1 MNPVRR
7 MRWSRAGAEAR
18 DRFAQAWTRSHHRL
32 TIPVVLLALC
42 FSAVCGWILLEAR
55 RATEARATEA
65 ATSLASSLR
74 ADIARNVESLNLS
87 LEAVVNNLKRPGLD
101 RLSPEMRRQVLFHPS
116 STARYLTSIL
126 VVDET
131 GRVTLD
137 SGNPTPSQQNLSDRD
152 YFQVHRDN
160 ESVGLFISRPFVSRL
175 SDRTLVAFSRRLSHP
190 DGSFAGV
197 VMGAML
203 QGYFEAVFKDISLGP
218 NGSVTLVRTDGFVL
232 MRWPYVEAFIGSNIK
247 RAGLFQHYPRASSG
261 SFESRAVSDGIRRL
275 FVYGQVERL
284 PLIVVVGQSFDDVL
298 ASWWRQAIAI
308 GALMAGL
315 CAVTVMLAVFLNREL
330 ARRSAAER
338 KLTILATIDG
348 LTGLANRRHFNRTLA
363 YEWRR
368 AMRSRG
374 PVALLMI
381 DADEFKLYNDS
392 HGHQAGDKLLQ
403 VIAASIAANVKRPS
417 DLGARFGGDEFA
429 VLLPETSLGDAATL
443 AERIREDLFLR
454 CVVDETQRGNAR
466 LSIGAACLVPGAEA
480 KHRDLIAAADKA
492 LYRAKHLGRN
502 RTELAETDAGSIA
515 ADVGADAHS
524 GGAGPGEGSS
534 ASLKRSS
541 VAVQHARS
549 RAV

>member
-1 MNPVRR
+1 VATTGAMARLRR
-7 MRWSRAGAEAR
+7 MRWSRAVAEAR
-18 DRFAQAWTRSHHRL
+18 DTIAPAWSRSHLRL
-32 TIPVVLLALC
+32 TIPVVLLAVC
-42 FSAVCGWILLEAR
+42 FSVLCGWILLEAR
-55 RATEARATEA
+55 RATEARAAEA
-65 ATSLASSLR
+65 ATSLASSLK

-87 LEAVVNNLKRPGLD
+87 LEAVVNNLKLPGLD

-126 VVDET
+126 VIDET
-131 GRVTLD
+131 GRMVLD
-137 SGNPTPSQQNLSDRD
+137 STNPDPSQRNVSDRD
-152 YFQVHRDN
+152 YFQAHRDN
-160 ESVGLFISRPFVSRL
+160 DSVGLFISRPFVSRL

-203 QGYFEAVFKDISLGP
+203 QGYFESVFKGISLGP
-218 NGSVTLVRTDGFVL
+218 NSSVTLVRTDGFVL

-261 SFESRAVSDGIRRL
+261 SFESRAVSDGVKRL

-298 ASWWRQAIAI
+298 APWWRQAIAI
-308 GALMAGL
+308 GALMVGL
-315 CAVTVMLAVFLNREL
+315 CAVTVMLAVSLNREL

-338 KLTILATIDG
+338 KLTILATTDG

-381 DADEFKLYNDS
+381 DADNFKLYNDS
-392 HGHQAGDKLLQ
+392 HGHQAGDRLLQ
-403 VIAASIAANVKRPS
+403 AIAASIAANVKRPS

-443 AERIREDLFLR
+443 AMRIREDLLLR
-454 CVVDETQRGNAR
+454 CGADQIQRDGAQ
-466 LSIGAACLVPGAEA
+466 LSIGVVSLVPGTEA

-502 RTELAETDAGSIA
+502 RIELAETDSGSIA
-515 ADVGADAHS
+515 SDAHPDE
-524 GGAGPGEGSS
+524 GRPGEGKFVAPKRAS
-534 ASLKRSS
+534 A
-541 VAVQHARS
+541 VA
-549 RAV
+549 